1 MIFITG
7 CSIFPHHTAYFE
19 GVKNRLDDGMN
30 INSSVNSKSDTLLHI
45 SVQNNSISEVKYLL
59 DRGAKPNINNNFGL
73 PPLYYINAK
82 KNTSADREQAKI
94 IALLVNS
101 GADINIRMKDG
112 ITPLVSAILDKKPLS
127 VKEILAS

>member
-1 MIFITG
+1 MDNNLIRKFLTLLFLMIFING

-30 INSSVNSKSDTLLHI
+30 INSSVNSESDTLLHI

-82 KNTSADREQAKI
+82 KIPAQIESKLT
-94 IALLVNS
+94 
-101 GADINIRMKDG
+101 
-112 ITPLVSAILDKKPLS
+112 
-127 VKEILAS
+127 